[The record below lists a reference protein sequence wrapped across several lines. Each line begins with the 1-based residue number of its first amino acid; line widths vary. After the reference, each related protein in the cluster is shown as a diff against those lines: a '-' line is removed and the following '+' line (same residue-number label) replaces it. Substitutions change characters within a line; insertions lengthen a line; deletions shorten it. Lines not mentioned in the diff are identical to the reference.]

1 MNRTLILSISWT
13 NLFGSRSF
21 SLAVQTETTAINAPR
36 AITLMTI
43 NKRGLKELISHFGSS
58 M

>member
-1 MNRTLILSISWT
+1 
-13 NLFGSRSF
+13 
-21 SLAVQTETTAINAPR
+21 VQTETTAINAPR

-43 NKRGLKELISHFGSS
+43 NKRGLKELISHFESS